1 MAVRRFPAL
10 TPTGRK
16 YTPGRLPETRFQSQN
31 GATTFVQFG
40 GYFVNAKLELTF
52 ENVRDEDARAI
63 LVHYRST
70 VADDYVTFDKD
81 HGLGGMTDNLITQVD
96 TGSSTLRYRYD
107 GPPEVVS
114 VFPGVSSVSCSFIGY
129 LYGA

>member
-1 MAVRRFPAL
+1 MAVRRFPSL

-16 YTPGRLPETRFQSQN
+16 YIPGRLPETRFQSQN

-52 ENVRDEDARAI
+52 QNIRDEDAQAI
-63 LVHYRST
+63 LVHYGS
-70 VADDYVTFDKD
+70 VVGDDHVTFDIG
-81 HGLGGMTDNLITQVD
+81 HGLDGMKDGLRNAIEN
-96 TGSSTLRYRYD
+96 GKGTLRYRYD

-114 VFPGVSSVSCSFIGY
+114 VYPGVSSVSCSFIGY

>member
-1 MAVRRFPAL
+1 MAVRRFPSL

-16 YTPGRLPETRFQSQN
+16 FTPGRLPETRFQSQN

-40 GYFVNAKLELTF
+40 GAFVNAQLQLTF
-52 ENVRDEDARAI
+52 QNIRDEDARAI
-63 LVHYRST
+63 LVHYRS
-70 VADDYVTFDKD
+70 VVGDDYVTFDAD
-81 HGLGGMTDNLITQVD
+81 HGLGGMTNSLITQVD

-107 GPPEVVS
+107 GPPELTS
-114 VFPGVSSVSCSFIGY
+114 VYPGVSSVNCSFIGY

>member
-10 TPTGRK
+10 TPTGRR

-52 ENVRDEDARAI
+52 ENVRDEDAQAI
-63 LVHYRST
+63 LVHY
-70 VADDYVTFDKD
+70 
-81 HGLGGMTDNLITQVD
+81 
-96 TGSSTLRYRYD
+96 
-107 GPPEVVS
+107 
-114 VFPGVSSVSCSFIGY
+114 SSVVGDDLRHI
-129 LYGA
+129 

>member
-16 YTPGRLPETRFQSQN
+16 YTPGQLPETRFQSQN

-52 ENVRDEDARAI
+52 ENVRD
-63 LVHYRST
+63 
-70 VADDYVTFDKD
+70 
-81 HGLGGMTDNLITQVD
+81 
-96 TGSSTLRYRYD
+96 
-107 GPPEVVS
+107 
-114 VFPGVSSVSCSFIGY
+114 
-129 LYGA
+129 

>member
-52 ENVRDEDARAI
+52 ENVRDEDAQAI

-70 VADDYVTFDKD
+70 VADDYVTFDKN
-81 HGLGGMTDNLITQVD
+81 HGLGGMTDNLITQV
-96 TGSSTLRYRYD
+96 GAGKSTLRYRYD

-114 VFPGVSSVSCSFIGY
+114 VYPGVSSVSCSFIGY

>member
-31 GATTFVQFG
+31 GSTIFVQFG

-52 ENVRDEDARAI
+52 ENVRDEDAQAI

-70 VADDYVTFDKD
+70 VADDYVTFDKS

-96 TGSSTLRYRYD
+96 TGKGTLRYRYD

>member
-31 GATTFVQFG
+31 GAITFVQFG

-52 ENVRDEDARAI
+52 ENVRDEDAQAI

-70 VADDYVTFDKD
+70 VADDYVTFDKN

-96 TGSSTLRYRYD
+96 TGKDTLRYRYD